1 MEKMIF
7 SRKKSTFFLGDGGRF
22 GEEVLLQKS
31 TYFRTR
37 QGTRGGA
44 VALLGGF
51 FRGGDGK
58 GGIFGA
64 VAQVGKS
71 A

>member
-1 MEKMIF
+1 MAGVSE
-7 SRKKSTFFLGDGGRF
+7 RKWANYEGA
-22 GEEVLLQKS
+22 
-31 TYFRTR
+31 
-37 QGTRGGA
+37 RGGA
-44 VALLGGF
+44 VALLSGF
-51 FRGGDGK
+51 FRGGGDGK